1 MDTSQVIGLIVAVVL
16 LVYFVVAMVRPE
28 RF

>member
-1 MDTSQVIGLIVAVVL
+1 MSISQGFGLAVAIVL
-16 LVYFVVAMVRPE
+16 LVYFIVAMVRPE

>member
-1 MDTSQVIGLIVAVVL
+1 MSISQGFGLVVAIVL
-16 LVYFVVAMVRPE
+16 LVYFIVAMVRPE

>member
-1 MDTSQVIGLIVAVVL
+1 MSTSQVVGLVVAVVL
-16 LVYFVVAMVRPE
+16 LVYFVAAMVRPE

>member
-1 MDTSQVIGLIVAVVL
+1 VSTSDVVGLVVAALL
-16 LVYFVVAMVRPE
+16 LVYFVAAMVRPE

>member
-1 MDTSQVIGLIVAVVL
+1 MTISQGIGLVVAVVL
-16 LVYFVVAMVRPE
+16 FIYFVAAMVRPE

>member
-1 MDTSQVIGLIVAVVL
+1 MSISQGFGLVVAVVL
-16 LVYFVVAMVRPE
+16 LVYFIAAMVRPE

>member
-1 MDTSQVIGLIVAVVL
+1 MSTSQAIGLVVAVVL

>member
-1 MDTSQVIGLIVAVVL
+1 MTTSQAIGLVVAVVL
-16 LVYFVVAMVRPE
+16 LVYFIVAMVRPE

>member
-1 MDTSQVIGLIVAVVL
+1 MSTSQAIGLVVAVVL
-16 LVYFVVAMVRPE
+16 LVYFVAAMVRPE

>member
-1 MDTSQVIGLIVAVVL
+1 MSTSQAIGLVVALVL

>member
-1 MDTSQVIGLIVAVVL
+1 MTVSQGIGLVVAIVL
-16 LVYFVVAMVRPE
+16 FGYFLAAMVRPE

>member
-1 MDTSQVIGLIVAVVL
+1 MSTSDVVGLVVAIAL
-16 LVYFVVAMVRPE
+16 FAYFVAAMVRPE

>member
-1 MDTSQVIGLIVAVVL
+1 MSTSQTIGLVVAVVL
-16 LVYFVVAMVRPE
+16 LLYFIAAMVRPE